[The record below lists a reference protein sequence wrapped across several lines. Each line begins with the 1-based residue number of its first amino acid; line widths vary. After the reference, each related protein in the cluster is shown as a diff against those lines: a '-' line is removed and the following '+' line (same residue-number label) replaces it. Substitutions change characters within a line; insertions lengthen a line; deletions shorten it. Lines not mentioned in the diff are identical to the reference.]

1 MAEFLSSEDQIKML
15 RRSLGNPATGD
26 VPDAALAQ
34 FIWMAE
40 CQLASMYEFAELRGY
55 EDVTTV
61 AGTIDYE
68 LDEADILRF
77 LEPANNLT
85 SDIEMDMM
93 DADWDRK
100 VGSRLSGQ
108 SQAFYWFEHGVGSN
122 DRKQIRVRPEPSGV
136 ETLRIPFIKIPTM
149 FDTETAMRSDL
160 PASHTRQ
167 VLAHAAEI
175 GLEMENERDEAEKQS
190 KRVGIANY
198 AARHDLPQA
207 AFYRNRLITF
217 QQRMNI
223 PRGGRRRRRG

>member
-1 MAEFLSSEDQIKML
+1 MAEFLSSQDQIKML
-15 RRSLGNPATGD
+15 RRSMGNPATGD
-26 VPDAALAQ
+26 VPDTALAQ
-34 FIWMAE
+34 FLWMSE
-40 CQLASMYEFAELRGY
+40 CELASMYEFAELRGY
-55 EDVTTV
+55 EDITTV

-68 LDEADILRF
+68 LVEPDVLRF

-85 SDIEMDMM
+85 SGIEMDMM

-100 VGSRLSGQ
+100 VGSRLTGQ
-108 SQAFYWFEHGVGSN
+108 SQAFYWFENGVGDN
-122 DRKQIRVRPEPSGV
+122 DRKLIRIRPEPSGV

-175 GLEMENERDEAEKQS
+175 GLEMENDRDEAMKQGNL
-190 KRVGIANY
+190 KGIADY

-207 AFYRNRLITF
+207 AFYRNRLVTF

-223 PRGGRRRRRG
+223 PRRGRRRRG